1 MPIYNVIE
9 YSKNYSKTFGT
20 LWKYTRDIPADP
32 ITNSGSF
39 KYKTSIIE
47 NRFKQTN
54 WTRKP
59 DLKQQINFISKLEW
73 TEGATIFYFIKKSG
87 ETTFEFSQNSVS
99 II

>member
-20 LWKYTRDIPADP
+20 LWKYTRDISADP
-32 ITNSGSF
+32 ITNSEPF

-54 WTRKP
+54 
-59 DLKQQINFISKLEW
+59 
-73 TEGATIFYFIKKSG
+73 
-87 ETTFEFSQNSVS
+87 
-99 II
+99 

>member
-20 LWKYTRDIPADP
+20 LWKYTRDISADP

-54 WTRKP
+54 
-59 DLKQQINFISKLEW
+59 
-73 TEGATIFYFIKKSG
+73 
-87 ETTFEFSQNSVS
+87 
-99 II
+99 

>member
-20 LWKYTRDIPADP
+20 LWKYTRDISADP
-32 ITNSGSF
+32 ITNSEPF

-54 WTRKP
+54 WTRISGSLWQFKREKS
-59 DLKQQINFISKLEW
+59 LKVPANNADF
-73 TEGATIFYFIKKSG
+73 TIDKS
-87 ETTFEFSQNSVS
+87 Q
-99 II
+99 